1 MSIITNFEWFR
12 HLWRSWVSEFA
23 LIIESDCVP
32 AQIEKTKP
40 EWVGGWAWGFDSHP
54 ILFLYGNSL
63 SHFNSSMT
71 SFLSTAVAEGTSSS
85 DRWLWMQV
93 FNSKDDSIVSTIEG
107 LEAKGFNAV
116 KLLLRGLLMLNLNL
130 KWSLLSL
137 RSEAKDSRW
146 ETLMRSK
153 SQMMI
158 LRYELHFL
166 IYT

>member
-1 MSIITNFEWFR
+1 
-12 HLWRSWVSEFA
+12 
-23 LIIESDCVP
+23 
-32 AQIEKTKP
+32 
-40 EWVGGWAWGFDSHP
+40 
-54 ILFLYGNSL
+54 
-63 SHFNSSMT
+63 
-71 SFLSTAVAEGTSSS
+71 
-85 DRWLWMQV
+85 
-93 FNSKDDSIVSTIEG
+93 